1 MKGRVS
7 APAGRRPRTLAL
19 PLLGVVVLSVVAF
32 EAGCAGSMTEDP
44 RDEKAARVHSV
55 AVYALSRGKGVP
67 DLTQTALGSVRDLL
81 QTLRR
86 QGDVTRIEDTRIGLE
101 GETRLC
107 AEFKDADAAR
117 AAIERIRK
125 IATGVELF
133 NVSEEPCDK
142 P

>member
-1 MKGRVS
+1 MKGCGS
-7 APAGRRPRTLAL
+7 APAGRCPRRVA
-19 PLLGVVVLSVVAF
+19 PPPLGVVVLIVVAL
-32 EAGCAGSMTEDP
+32 EGGCTGSMAKDP
-44 RDEKAARVHSV
+44 RDEKSARVGSV

-67 DLTQTALGSVRDLL
+67 DVTQTALGSVRDLL
-81 QTLRR
+81 QSLRR
-86 QGDVTRIEDTRIGLE
+86 TGDVTRIEDTRIGLE

-125 IATGVELF
+125 IATGVELL